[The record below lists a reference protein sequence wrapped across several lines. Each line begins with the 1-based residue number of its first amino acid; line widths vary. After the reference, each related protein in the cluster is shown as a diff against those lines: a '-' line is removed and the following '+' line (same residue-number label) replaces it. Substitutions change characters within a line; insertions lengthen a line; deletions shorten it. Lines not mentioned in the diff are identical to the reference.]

1 MKTLFVFLVGLIAF
15 SSSAPAQTARPG
27 KLTEIQRPADRSRG
41 VAAARPRQRKPS
53 ASVSAQSAVSTEM
66 NANTVTVVAGT
77 PGGTYYR
84 AAGDLAF
91 VLDGEHL
98 RVLPVLGKGAGQNV
112 YDIRFL
118 RGVDLGFVRLD
129 TLEQF
134 RKDKRIVDPER
145 NITYVARLFNDELH
159 VIAARDIT
167 DIRQLAGKRVSFDVR
182 GSGTDYTGRSMFNG
196 LGIVVETIN
205 VDQPTALDLL
215 KRGELSA
222 VVSVAAKPVDVLT
235 NFQGGDRFHLL
246 SVPYVHT
253 VADKYFPAALRHE
266 DYPRLIAAGNT
277 INTLAVGTV
286 LGAFNWP
293 EKSERYKRIARF
305 VDAFFSK
312 FDNFL
317 APSRHPKWNEV
328 NLAAE
333 VPGWKRFPAA
343 QQWLQ
348 SRMDEPTATGS
359 VTGVQREWVNRER
372 KRVDN
377 LDHRHLER
385 TPSAEPGL
393 SRTEPGPGL
402 PTSAPSNED
411 RLLARADTLLQAGDI
426 SGARRILEY
435 ASEPSGVAAFK
446 LAETYDPRQLAQW
459 PVRGVQGDW
468 SKSQA
473 LYGRALEAGIAQAS
487 QRICHT
493 GSHHEQTAA
502 SASLSCGIG
511 ETQ

>member
-15 SSSAPAQTARPG
+15 SSSAPAQTGRPG
-27 KLTEIQRPADRSRG
+27 KLTEIQRPADRSPA
-41 VAAARPRQRKPS
+41 VATARPRQRKPS
-53 ASVSAQSAVSTEM
+53 ARVSAQSAVSTEM

-167 DIRQLAGKRVSFDVR
+167 DIQQLAGKRVSFDVR
-182 GSGTDYTGRSMFNG
+182 GSGTDYTGRSMLKG
-196 LGIVVETIN
+196 LGIEVETVN

-246 SVPYVHT
+246 SVPYLHT
-253 VADKYFPAALRHE
+253 ILDKYLPATLRHE

-348 SRMDEPTATGS
+348 SRRDEPTATGS
-359 VTGVQREWVNRER
+359 VTGVQREWVNREP
-372 KRVDN
+372 VDI
-377 LDHRHLER
+377 LDHRHFER

-393 SRTEPGPGL
+393 TELGPAL
-402 PTSAPSNED
+402 ATSAPSNEG
-411 RLLARADTLLQAGDI
+411 RLLARGVTLLQAGDI

-435 ASEPSGVAAFK
+435 ASERSGVAAFK

-473 LYGRALEAGIAQAS
+473 LYGRALEAGIAEAS
-487 QRICHT
+487 QRICHR
-493 GSHHEQTAA
+493 GSHHEQQTAA